1 MRTEEVLRSIWQG
14 DVRPGDGTAARGFA
28 RSFEDIVQTRV
39 LPLRIA
45 GPETP
50 VVMAEDAELMPALP
64 LGDVLAEEL
73 GLDVPYGTLVVLLPE
88 TGPCAP
94 GGTGLSRALGM
105 AVAEALLL
113 AVVQG
118 GLPVERQ
125 TDALY
130 ICAHAAARL
139 AATAALHRRG
149 VDRPAFGL
157 GLAAGLSGFWHG
169 GPLAPGDAAAIF
181 ARPDFLW
188 SSELAA
194 HLHRLDPGFTCP
206 DPTAISADLLRVSDA
221 PTGVPLWI
229 SRVEGTLRHVLGAP
243 SQAARDTGLTS
254 RFNLQ

>member
-1 MRTEEVLRSIWQG
+1 MRTEHVLRSIWQG
-14 DVRPGDGTAARGFA
+14 DVRPGDGAAARGFA
-28 RSFEDIVQTRV
+28 RAFQDIVQVRT
-39 LPLRIA
+39 LPLHIA
-45 GPETP
+45 GTETP
-50 VVMAEDAELMPALP
+50 VVMAEDSELMPALP

-73 GLDVPYGTLVVLLPE
+73 ELEVPYGTLVVLLPE

-94 GGTGLSRALGM
+94 GRTGLSRALGM

-139 AATAALHRRG
+139 TATAALHRRG

-157 GLAAGLSGFWHG
+157 GLAAGLSGFWRG
-169 GPLAPGDAAAIF
+169 GPLQGDAGALF

-188 SSELAA
+188 SSDLAA
-194 HLHRLDPGFTCP
+194 HLQRLDPAFTCP
-206 DPTAISADLLRVSDA
+206 DPTTIPADLLRVSEG
-221 PTGVPLWI
+221 PTGLPLWI

-243 SQAARDTGLTS
+243 SVPARSTGITS